1 MVTITVAPNA
11 ARRWRSVRL
20 GLLAIVSLLVGHE
33 LVYGLRYGLGAAL
46 AREMTARG
54 HDGYW
59 PLFVLVAVA
68 ALTLL
73 TVAAVV
79 RHRRLQAKLRSRRGR
94 LATADGAVAPSFSLE
109 LRALLGRLLP
119 ILLLLF
125 LLQENIEELAATGR
139 MAGLEPFM
147 ASDALLTLPL
157 LAIVAGVASLLGALV
172 RWHEARL
179 VARLQGSSGVRR
191 LRPASLSPAARWR
204 SIADAC
210 RQQAILG
217 RHDLGRAPPL
227 TRSV

>member
-1 MVTITVAPNA
+1 MVTITVAPYA
-11 ARRWRSVRL
+11 ARRWRRVRL

-33 LVYGLRYGLGAAL
+33 LVYGFRYGLGAAL

-59 PLFVLVAVA
+59 PLFALLA
-68 ALTLL
+68 AASLTLL
-73 TVAAVV
+73 LVAAAI
-79 RHRRLQAKLRSRRGR
+79 RHRRLQLMLRSKRGR
-94 LATADGAVAPSFSLE
+94 PATAGAATRPAFGVE
-109 LRALLGRLLP
+109 WRALLGRLLP
-119 ILLLLF
+119 LLLLLF

-139 MAGLEPFM
+139 LAGLEPFM

-179 VARLQGSSGVRR
+179 EARLLGVLAVRP
-191 LRPASLSPAARWR
+191 LRPASLSPAAHWR

-217 RHDLGRAPPL
+217 RRDLGRAPPL
-227 TRSV
+227 ARSV